1 MGQKNSENSN
11 KSKKNTENMIKRE
24 YILHTCMFKK
34 NMKNMLKYDKIL
46 ILHVFLLN
54 FTEFYFF
61 Y

>member
-24 YILHTCMFKK
+24 YILHMFLK
-34 NMKNMLKYDKIL
+34 NMKNILKYDKII